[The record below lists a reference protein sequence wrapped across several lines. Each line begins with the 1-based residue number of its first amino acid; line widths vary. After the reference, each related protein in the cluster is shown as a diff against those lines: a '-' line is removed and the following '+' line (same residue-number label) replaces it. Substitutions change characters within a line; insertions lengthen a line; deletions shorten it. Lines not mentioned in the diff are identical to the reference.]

1 MNTRIIT
8 PLILSSVALCALGM
22 GTTRCNSEPPIRC
35 GMAAG
40 NAIARYQMMGAP
52 TDTKPNACAMLAAA
66 GYSLPVNG
74 EAVGTEEYLP
84 DQSNGSITNTVHRSM
99 AIEPLWI
106 INRIQ
111 DAELNQGADDAG
123 PGLPLDAG
131 FSNYPYT
138 AMNQQPPLPPADPTS
153 TDRPYAWGF
162 FDSIYP
168 DSNGICTATL
178 NASDIVLPDIPAHNV
193 TVYSNPMQGGV
204 DSPQDEQTSTH
215 IVYAWSNVK
224 TVILGASVG
233 QQLFANLTI
242 TQDDCQAKYQVS
254 LLSPQVSCAVTD
266 AMGNV
271 TGHDKSI
278 CSPTAVVTTSMPTP
292 QQLYGSGLPT
302 GVPVDCVDL
311 NAGTGGGG
319 DDGGGA
325 GDGGGGGGGASPDW
339 ECVPTKW
346 SP

>member
-1 MNTRIIT
+1 VNTRIIT
-8 PLILSSVALCALGM
+8 PLILSSVALIALGM
-22 GTTRCNSEPPIRC
+22 GTTRCNDEPPIRC
-35 GMAAG
+35 GMASG
-40 NAIARYQMMGAP
+40 NAIARYKMMGTP
-52 TDTKPNACAMLAAA
+52 TDVKPNACAMLAAN

-74 EAVGTEEYLP
+74 EGVGTEEYLP

-99 AIEPLWI
+99 AIEPLWV

-111 DAELNQGADDAG
+111 DAELNEGDTGQDGG

-131 FSNYPYT
+131 FQNYPYLGGN
-138 AMNQQPPLPPADPTS
+138 AMPQLPPADAMS

-162 FDSIYP
+162 FDTIYP
-168 DSNGICTATL
+168 DSSGVCTAQL
-178 NASDIVLPDIPAHNV
+178 NKSDIVLPDVPAHNV
-193 TVYSNPMQGGV
+193 NVYSSPAQGGV
-204 DSPQDEQTSTH
+204 NTPQADQPATH
-215 IVYAWSNVK
+215 IIYEWSEVK

-266 AMGNV
+266 ADGNV
-271 TGHDKSI
+271 TGHDQSI
-278 CSPTAVVTTSMPTP
+278 CSPTAVVNTSMPTP
-292 QQLYGSGLPT
+292 QQLYGSGLPV

-311 NAGTGGGG
+311 NASAGGG
-319 DDGGGA
+319 
-325 GDGGGGGGGASPDW
+325 GDGGGGGSASPDW